1 MNDPKKQQ
9 IDVEQQRNW
18 LNQHK
23 EETGLSWKQL
33 EARIGRSG
41 STLSLFAHN
50 KYGAPGELIAE
61 EVFVYRQ
68 TLAAKAAAASKAVE
82 LPDYYPTVT
91 SLQLISLLT
100 WAKRGRITM
109 AAMGPG
115 MSKSITAKHFE
126 SCNSNVYLVTI
137 SPATSGIRAMLRAVL
152 YAMGVASPPG
162 DIQSMS
168 MQIKDRAS
176 KLQDPL
182 LILDEAQH
190 LTVQSIEEVR
200 HWHDT
205 TGMGIALLG
214 NEQVQQKIDGGSRA
228 AAFAQLFSRVA
239 QSIVRSRPLPDDVD
253 VLLDAWGI
261 MDPAIAREIHRIAQ
275 LPGALRGVT
284 FTLELAKMLAISEHA
299 ELNVKHVQ
307 DAWAQLSRRTVG
319 T

>member
-1 MNDPKKQQ
+1 MNDPKKQP
-9 IDVEQQRNW
+9 IDIEQQRSW
-18 LNQHK
+18 LIQHK
-23 EETGLSWKQL
+23 EETQLSWSQL
-33 EARIGRSG
+33 EGRTGVNKS
-41 STLSLFAHN
+41 SLSLFAN
-50 KYGAPGELIAE
+50 KKYGAPGDTIAE
-61 EVFVYRQ
+61 AIFRYRQ
-68 TLAAKAAAASKAVE
+68 TLAARAAISSKSVE
-82 LPDYYPTVT
+82 LPDYYTTST
-91 SLQLISLLT
+91 SLQLISLMT
-100 WAKRGRITM
+100 WAKRGRIVM

-115 MSKSITAKHFE
+115 MSKSITARHFE
-126 SCNSNVYLVTI
+126 ACNSNVFLVTI

-152 YAMGVASPPG
+152 HAMGVASPTG

-200 HWHDT
+200 HWHDA

-214 NEQVQQKIDGGSRA
+214 NQQVQQKIDGGSRA
-228 AAFAQLFSRVA
+228 AAFAQLFIRVA

-253 VLLDAWGI
+253 KMLDAWGI

-275 LPGALRGVT
+275 LPGALRGAT
-284 FTLELAKMLAISEHA
+284 FTLELANMLAIAEHA
-299 ELNVKHVQ
+299 DLDVKHVT

>member
-9 IDVEQQRNW
+9 IDVEQQRAW
-18 LNQHK
+18 LLKHK
-23 EETGLSWKQL
+23 EETGLSWTQL
-33 EARIGRSG
+33 QARIGRSS
-41 STLSLFAHN
+41 STLSLFASN

-68 TLAAKAAAASKAVE
+68 TLAAKAAVASKAVE
-82 LPDYYPTVT
+82 LPDYYPTAT

-115 MSKSITAKHFE
+115 MSKSITARHFDA
-126 SCNSNVYLVTI
+126 CNSNVYMVTI

-152 YAMGVASPPG
+152 HAMGVANPSG

-168 MQIKDRAS
+168 MQIKDRAT

-200 HWHDT
+200 HWHDA

-214 NEQVQQKIDGGSRA
+214 NEQVQQKIDGDFRND
-228 AAFAQLFSRVA
+228 
-239 QSIVRSRPLPDDVD
+239 PLKPS
-253 VLLDAWGI
+253 
-261 MDPAIAREIHRIAQ
+261 DP
-275 LPGALRGVT
+275 
-284 FTLELAKMLAISEHA
+284 
-299 ELNVKHVQ
+299 
-307 DAWAQLSRRTVG
+307 RRD
-319 T
+319 